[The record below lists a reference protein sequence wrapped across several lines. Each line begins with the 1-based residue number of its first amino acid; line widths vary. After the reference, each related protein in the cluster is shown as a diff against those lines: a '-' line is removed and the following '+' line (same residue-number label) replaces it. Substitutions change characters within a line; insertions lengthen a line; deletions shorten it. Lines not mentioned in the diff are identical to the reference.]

1 MKQKTTALLLVL
13 AMVMS
18 LFAGQQYQK
27 TEVQAA
33 QNNTEEVIINT
44 GMPTT
49 TVEPTAEP
57 TAEPTE
63 EPIAFPTEK
72 PDEKPA
78 APVLTEAVTSEKGI
92 YVRFS
97 QVKKADEYLVYLR
110 KADSTEQFRQVTSI
124 SSYRYEAAME
134 AGGVFLEIEE
144 EVELGVSY
152 EIMVRSKQKQIV
164 WSDVEWWNYGEY
176 VDVLSEDSNVLRA
189 DMPQKMVENVKVEA
203 TSQSE
208 TLIQWSAVT
217 GVAGY
222 EIQYAMEEN
231 GTYQTAVFLNGE
243 SVTSWKHTKL
253 EIGTTYYYK
262 VYAVGAV
269 TKSYSATVVKCL
281 VTFAKPKGVK
291 GKMLGPT
298 KMKLT
303 WKSVEG
309 ASGYIVYCAATKN
322 SWTEGTLKKYKT
334 LKGSS
339 RTSLIVPKVKNGICY
354 HYRIMAY
361 TVKNGAT
368 IEGNAAKYNRYAD
381 YYGYEYENYTSR
393 WKRIYG
399 GRKSEYNYRKSGKY
413 MTTIRVK
420 VWDFANGMSGRK
432 VTKVK
437 TLRIQKRIAPTMK
450 KIFQE
455 IYKGKEKAPIYEIG
469 GYSARTGQHGQGL
482 AIDINSNYNYMIDGR
497 KVLAGSCWKPHKY
510 AYSIKRNGDIE
521 KAFRK
526 YGFARG
532 FWGDRKDYMHFSYFG
547 T

>member
-1 MKQKTTALLLVL
+1 MKKVLWIVGIAVAIFVITSFYADPVL
-13 AMVMS
+13 A
-18 LFAGQQYQK
+18 AKNDKRGG
-27 TEVQAA
+27 EVTIS
-33 QNNTEEVIINT
+33 NVVLE
-44 GMPTT
+44 PTQLPET

-57 TAEPTE
+57 TTE
-63 EPIAFPTEK
+63 PTEK
-72 PDEKPA
+72 PAEKPA

-97 QVKKADEYLVYLR
+97 QVENVDEYLVYMR
-110 KADSTEQFRQVTSI
+110 TAGSAEQFRQVASI
-124 SSYRYEAAME
+124 TDYRYGETMA

-144 EVELGVSY
+144 EVQFGGSY
-152 EIMVRSKQKQIV
+152 EIMVRSLQEQISWV
-164 WSDVEWWNYGEY
+164 DTGWWSYSEY

-189 DMPQKMVENVKVEA
+189 DMPQKMVEDVKVKA
-203 TSQSE
+203 MSQSE
-208 TLIQWSAVT
+208 TLIQWSAVS
-217 GVAGY
+217 GVTGY
-222 EIQYAMEEN
+222 EIQYATEEN
-231 GTYQTAVFLNGE
+231 GTYQTAVMLNGE
-243 SVTSWKHTKL
+243 SVTSWKHANL

-281 VTFAKPKGVK
+281 VTFAKPKSVT
-291 GKMLGPT
+291 GKMLSPT

-303 WKSVEG
+303 WKPVEG
-309 ASGYIVYCAATKN
+309 ANGYIIYRAVTKN
-322 SWTEGTLKKYKT
+322 SWTEGTLKKYKIV
-334 LKGSS
+334 KGVS
-339 RTSLIVPKVKNGICY
+339 RTSLTVPKVTNGTCY
-354 HYRIMAY
+354 HYEIMAY
-361 TVKNGAT
+361 TVKGGVT
-368 IEGNAAKYNRYAD
+368 IEGYAAKYSRYAD
-381 YYGYEYENYTSR
+381 YYGYEYEDYMSR

-399 GRKSEYNYRKSGKY
+399 GRKSEYNYSKSGKY
-413 MTTIRVK
+413 MTTIHVK

-437 TLRIQKRIAPTMK
+437 TLRIHKKIAPTMK

-469 GYSARTGQHGQGL
+469 GYAARTGQHGQGL
-482 AIDINSNYNYMIDGR
+482 AIDINSNYNYMIDGG
-497 KVLAGSCWKPHKY
+497 KVLAGSCWKPKKY